1 MRTHSVS
8 CKPYWYITPSLRTIV
23 FGMTAALC
31 PQIIILAYFK
41 NFSALAVIFAAAAAS
56 IAAQVI
62 TMFAFKGGKNGIPSA
77 FLHGVLAGML
87 FPQDY
92 PIVSVFL
99 LTLFVFLAAK
109 YAFGGISGSWLNAA
123 ALTAA
128 IAYMVGPQFFPA
140 PYDMSLVEN
149 IQNPSKIFL
158 QEIPSFNDGR
168 IIDFFN
174 TRFFRFLG
182 TSVPDGYISFLWDSV
197 STIPAYRFSALILVS
212 SLFLVSFNML
222 NWIIPACFL
231 ASYLTLIWLF
241 GGMALGN
248 GFAQGDILLASLTG
262 GTLFT
267 AFFLLGW
274 FGTVPL
280 SYNGKIIYGIIA
292 GIIAF
297 FMLGYGLSPSGAAFT
312 VLASNLASTF
322 IQYFETWRGTRRLR
336 KKIIPAVI
344 GESRNEG

>member
-1 MRTHSVS
+1 M
-8 CKPYWYITPSLRTIV
+8 
-23 FGMTAALC
+23 
-31 PQIIILAYFK
+31 LACLK
-41 NFSALAVIFAAAAAS
+41 NFAALAVIFAAAAAS

-62 TMFAFKGGKNGIPSA
+62 AMLAFKGGKNGIPAA

-92 PIVSVFL
+92 PVFSVFL
-99 LTLFVFLAAK
+99 LTLFVFLTAK
-109 YAFGGISGSWLNAA
+109 YAFGGISGTWLNAA
-123 ALTAA
+123 ALAAA
-128 IAYMVGPQFFPA
+128 IAYMIGPQFFPA
-140 PYDMSLVEN
+140 PCDVSLVEN

-158 QEIPSFNDGR
+158 REIPVLNDGK

-174 TRFFRFLG
+174 TRLFRFLG

-197 STIPAYRFSALILVS
+197 STIPAYRFSALILAS

-241 GGMALGN
+241 GGLALGS
-248 GFAQGDILLASLTG
+248 GFARGDILLASLTG

-267 AFFLLGW
+267 AFFLLDW

-280 SYNGKIIYGIIA
+280 SHNGKIIYGIIA

-297 FMLGYGLSPSGAAFT
+297 FLLGYGFSPSGAAFT

-322 IQYFETWRGTRRLR
+322 IQYFEALYGTRRLR
-336 KKIIPAVI
+336 KKLIPAVI